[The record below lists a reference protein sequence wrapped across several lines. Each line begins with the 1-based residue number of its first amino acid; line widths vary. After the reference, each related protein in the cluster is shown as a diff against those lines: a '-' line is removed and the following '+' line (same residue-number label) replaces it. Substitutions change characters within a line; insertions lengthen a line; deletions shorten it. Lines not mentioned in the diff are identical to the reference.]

1 MGRKKRRR
9 ESAGPRHTCRACLK
23 DGYDQQGRPYTCPR
37 VSAGG
42 WGGRRPW
49 TEARKSKGK
58 LHSWQT
64 GEAILGV
71 LSVKMMWTGGGYDQ
85 RWVAS
90 DTEKSSG
97 GESES
102 SAERRGVGNETGRA
116 GLVRD
121 TDNQNVCMLV

>member
-1 MGRKKRRR
+1 MSPVFCRRVGRKAAVDRSQEEQRQAPQLADRRGHFR
-9 ESAGPRHTCRACLK
+9 CFKCEDDVVTR
-23 DGYDQQGRPYTCPR
+23 
-37 VSAGG
+37 
-42 WGGRRPW
+42 
-49 TEARKSKGK
+49 
-58 LHSWQT
+58 
-64 GEAILGV
+64 
-71 LSVKMMWTGGGYDQ
+71 TGGGYDQ
-85 RWVAS
+85 RWVVS